1 MAITIEMPKLS
12 DTMSE
17 GKVLSWKKS
26 EGDAIEP
33 GEILAE
39 IESDKAN
46 MEMEAYDAGYV
57 RKLLIPEGG
66 AAPVGAPI
74 AILTEEPDEDIADAL
89 EELKSGAQAAPAEP
103 APAEPAGPEPAA
115 HAPAPAAAEAEAPP
129 AVTAGEARPAG
140 RVLASPLALRMA
152 AEYGLDLSTI
162 EGSGPR
168 GRVVKRDIEQALAA
182 RGDAKPPSTMP
193 AAAPAGASA
202 PPASTTAQ
210 AGYED
215 VPVSNMR
222 KIIGARLTESKATAP
237 HFYATMEIDMDAAV
251 EARSRLNGFAGTS
264 ITFNDMVVKAVATA
278 LMRHPGVN
286 ASWQRDFIRYYSSAD
301 VGVAVSIPDG
311 LITPVVRACHLK
323 GLAKISEEIK
333 TLAERAK
340 QKKLAPD
347 EYRGGTFTV
356 TNLGMLGVSEFTG
369 IINPPEACIL
379 AVGAVRSVPVV
390 RDGAVVPGRQMKLTL
405 SCDHRVVD
413 GATAAL
419 FLKDIKEILEN
430 PLSLAL

>member
-1 MAITIEMPKLS
+1 MPKLS

-17 GKVLSWKKS
+17 GKILSWKKN
-26 EGDAIEP
+26 EGDAVEP

-74 AILTEEPDEDIADAL
+74 AILTEEPDEDIA
-89 EELKSGAQAAPAEP
+89 EELGRLQSGVQAAPSGTP
-103 APAEPAGPEPAA
+103 PAESPKPEPAER
-115 HAPAPAAAEAEAPP
+115 APAASGSATKAPP
-129 AVTAGEARPAG
+129 AAPEGGVRPTG

-152 AEYGLDLSTI
+152 AEYGLDLSAI

-168 GRVVKRDIEQALAA
+168 GRVVKRDIEQALAV
-182 RGDAKPPSTMP
+182 RTGAKPPSAAP
-193 AAAPAGASA
+193 APGPVPASAKAAAPQ
-202 PPASTTAQ
+202 TQ
-210 AGYED
+210 IEYED
-215 VPVSNMR
+215 VPISNMR
-222 KIIGARLTESKATAP
+222 KIIGARLSESKATAP
-237 HFYATMEIDMDAAV
+237 HFYATMEVAMDAAV
-251 EARSRLNGFAGTS
+251 EARSRLNGFAGTA

-278 LMRHPGVN
+278 LMRHPAVN
-286 ASWQRDFIRYYSSAD
+286 ASWQGDFLRYYRSAD
-301 VGVAVSIPDG
+301 VGVAVSVPDG

-323 GLAKISEEIK
+323 GLAKISEEVK

-340 QKKLAPD
+340 QKKLAPE